1 MKWIIL
7 AIVSLTIAYSEEIFA
22 GEWRT
27 KPVRCGSLEE
37 IGIVLQQNGEEY
49 LLNGLGISYDTD
61 LIEFTV
67 QVGLWTNQET
77 GSWTILETDGNEAC
91 VLAYGEDLRFDLL
104 DGKKENHPRG
114 IDPKS

>member
-1 MKWIIL
+1 MLKIIL
-7 AIVSLTIAYSEEIFA
+7 GLAILIPSFAFA

-37 IGIVLQQNGEEY
+37 IGIILQQQGEEY

-61 LIEFTV
+61 LKEFIV

-77 GSWTILETDGNEAC
+77 GSWSILETDGNEAC

-104 DGKKENHPRG
+104 DGNEKKL
-114 IDPKS
+114 

>member
-1 MKWIIL
+1 MFRIIL
-7 AIVSLTIAYSEEIFA
+7 GLAILLPSFAFA

-37 IGIVLQQNGEEY
+37 IGVILQQQGEEY

-61 LIEFTV
+61 LEEFTV

-77 GSWTILETDGNEAC
+77 GSWSILETDGTEAC
-91 VLAYGEDLRFDLL
+91 VLAYGDDLRFDLL
-104 DGKKENHPRG
+104 DGK
-114 IDPKS
+114 